1 MSGNGMSGA
10 GGVDVLIVGAGV
22 YGLACAWWMAKR
34 RSGARIL
41 VVDEGEFASGATG
54 RNGAGFRMQWGLD
67 LNIRLCQESTR
78 FFETAAEQLDYPR
91 GIELKQD
98 GYLVLAH
105 SDKALAKLNGA
116 IAAQHRYGVP
126 SELLTAEDCVKMVPA
141 LGRNRLVGGTFCGKD
156 GSISPFL
163 WLDALLKACRREGV
177 EVRYGARV
185 ERIEKANGA
194 FHARLKDGA
203 IAADKVLLCTD
214 WAVPQLLSPMGVD
227 LPVESL
233 PKEAIV
239 TVPCTER
246 VKPILISLE
255 HRISVNQTG
264 RGSIVFVPSRA
275 RTGATIE
282 STPEF
287 LAFAAPKIVDLLPGV
302 ADVPVLRT
310 WGGVSSVTPDMQPIL
325 GETEIE
331 GLYVAVSS
339 FRGLMTSPAVGR
351 MLAALVLEN
360 DTNDPVLSQL
370 SPRRFRTGD
379 LIIEPLLNQE

>member
-1 MSGNGMSGA
+1 MKNGP
-10 GGVDVLIVGAGV
+10 VDVLIVGAGA
-22 YGLACAWWMAKR
+22 YGLSCAWWMAKR

-41 VVDEGEFASGATG
+41 VVDEGEFASGASG

-78 FFETAAEQLDYPR
+78 FFENAARELDYPR

-105 SDKALAKLNGA
+105 SEKALAKINGA
-116 IAAQHRYGVP
+116 IEVQHRYGVP
-126 SELLTAEDCVKMVPA
+126 SELLNADDCVKMVPA

-163 WLDALLKACRREGV
+163 WLDALLKASRRENV
-177 EVRYGARV
+177 EVRYGTRV
-185 ERIEKANGA
+185 SRIEKHGGVFRATVP
-194 FHARLKDGA
+194 DGE
-203 IAADKVLLCTD
+203 IEAAKVLLCTD
-214 WAVPQLLSPMGVD
+214 WAVPQLLSPMGLD
-227 LPVESL
+227 IPVTSL

-239 TVPCTER
+239 TVPCTQR

-255 HRISVNQTG
+255 HKISVNQTG

-275 RTGATIE
+275 REGASTE

-287 LAFAAPKIVDLLPGV
+287 LAYAAPKIVDLLPGV

-310 WGGVSSVTPDMQPIL
+310 WGGVSSLTPDMQPIL
-325 GETEIE
+325 GQTEIE
-331 GLYVAVSS
+331 GMYVAVSS

-351 MLAALVLEN
+351 IMSALIVEN
-360 DTNDPVLSQL
+360 DTNDPVLAQL
-370 SPRRFRTGD
+370 APRRFKEGN
-379 LIIEPLLNQE
+379 LIVEPLLNQE